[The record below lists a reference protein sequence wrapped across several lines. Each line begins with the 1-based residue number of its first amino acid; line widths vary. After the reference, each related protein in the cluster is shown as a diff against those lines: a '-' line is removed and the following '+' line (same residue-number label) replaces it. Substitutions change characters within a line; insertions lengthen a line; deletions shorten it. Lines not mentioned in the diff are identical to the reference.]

1 MLTQITLNDFEPD
14 EHLIISEIVVNKLKG
29 VEDFWVDTNFLTW
42 HIVVE
47 REGE

>member
-1 MLTQITLNDFEPD
+1 MKTPIILSDFEPD
-14 EHLIISEIVVNKLKG
+14 EHLIISEIVVDKL
-29 VEDFWVDTNFLTW
+29 EDEDTNFLTW

>member
-1 MLTQITLNDFEPD
+1 MLEQITLNDFEPD
-14 EHLIISEIVVNKLKG
+14 EHLIISEIIIDKLEG
-29 VEDFWVDTNFLTW
+29 VDLNFLTW

>member
-14 EHLIISEIVVNKLKG
+14 EHLIISEIITNKLEG
-29 VEDFWVDTNFLTW
+29 IEDFSVDTNFLTW